1 MNLIKVLAIDDSSVS
16 RQVIALLLASDRD
29 IDLAASAASAQEA
42 WEELQKHN
50 IDVITLD
57 LDLPDGDGL
66 EMLEL
71 LALKDTCGV
80 VVVSGDDRQHKL
92 AIQLGATACFEKL
105 SLINEQGRFLA
116 AIRQA
121 AGMGKGPRRQ
131 TMH

>member
-1 MNLIKVLAIDDSSVS
+1 MSVIKVLAVDDSSVS
-16 RQVIALLLASDRD
+16 RQVIALLLASDRE
-29 IDLAASAASAQEA
+29 IDLAASAGSAQEA
-42 WEELQKHN
+42 WNQLQAYN

-71 LALKDTCGV
+71 LTFKDTCGV

-105 SLINEQGRFLA
+105 TLLNEQNRFLDAIHRA
-116 AIRQA
+116 AKGSRQ
-121 AGMGKGPRRQ
+121 Q

>member
-1 MNLIKVLAIDDSSVS
+1 MTLIKVLAVDDSSVS
-16 RQVIALLLASDRD
+16 RQVIALLLASDRQ
-29 IDLAASAASAQEA
+29 IDLAASAGSAQEA
-42 WEELQKHN
+42 WVELQNHN

-71 LALKDTCGV
+71 LTLKDTCGV
-80 VVVSGDDRQHKL
+80 VVVSGDNRQHNL
-92 AIQLGATACFEKL
+92 AIQLGATACFDKL
-105 SLINEQGRFLA
+105 SLINEQSRFLQ

-121 AGMGKGPRRQ
+121 AGLGNGPRRL